1 MVSQKKN
8 QPQRIRRISIKRCCR
23 LAKSVN
29 ILYSIAIF
37 ISYGLQGYVPVK
49 ILWESYIV
57 KHLEGS
63 DHLLAW
69 EYLLRISSVLVTCKI
84 AKYVLKQLLKTYF
97 FLVILAA
104 TVPLLGLFISL
115 VGAFCLS
122 ALGLAFPA
130 LMEICV
136 MWPDKMGPAK
146 IVLWRNLILVIFGVV
161 GLLAGSYSSLS
172 EIVIQLSRG
181 TE

>member
-1 MVSQKKN
+1 M
-8 QPQRIRRISIKRCCR
+8 
-23 LAKSVN
+23 
-29 ILYSIAIF
+29 
-37 ISYGLQGYVPVK
+37 
-49 ILWESYIV
+49 
-57 KHLEGS
+57 
-63 DHLLAW
+63 LAW
-69 EYLLRISSVLVTCKI
+69 EYLLRISSVLVTCKFT
-84 AKYVLKQLLKTYF
+84 KCVSKTAF
-97 FLVILAA
+97 NKTLSFLVILAA

-136 MWPDKMGPAK
+136 MWPDKMGPAR